1 MKKIG
6 TKKKVVIVRE
16 GSLESRFYD
25 SWIGIL
31 KRAIGLDEKGKT
43 EIVNGVDEAL
53 KKIEQGFIDT
63 LVFISGSMFEEA
75 EKIQDKYPLVN
86 VVLLFGQMSRKRPIL
101 IDKGWGLSPKAI
113 QQIILPYI

>member
-1 MKKIG
+1 MG

-16 GSLESRFYD
+16 GELESRIYD
-25 SWIGIL
+25 FWIKIL
-31 KRAIGLDEKGKT
+31 KRAIELNERGEA

-53 KKIEQGFIDT
+53 EKVKHGFIDS
-63 LVFISGSMFEEA
+63 LVFVSGSMLEEA
-75 EKIQDKYPLVN
+75 EGIQDKYPLLN

-113 QQIILPYI
+113 QQIVIPIVIP